1 MEAGAGIHLYG
12 GRFSVDEIADQMD
25 VGVKIVVKVISFL
38 P

>member
-1 MEAGAGIHLYG
+1 VEAGAGIHLYG
-12 GRFSVDEIADQMD
+12 DGFSVDEIADQMD